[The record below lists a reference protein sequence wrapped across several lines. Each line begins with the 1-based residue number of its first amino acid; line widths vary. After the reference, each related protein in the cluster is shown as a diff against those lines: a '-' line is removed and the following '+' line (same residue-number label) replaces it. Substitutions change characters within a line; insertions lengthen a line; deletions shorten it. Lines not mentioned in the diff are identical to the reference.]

1 LQEGLQEAQTLGKRW
16 LVSTLLCVYRS
27 AEMEQARIEGRA
39 FRGMASS
46 SSSHS
51 REFYPNE
58 RLLDREGQLTKRDVL
73 LAQGHSRV
81 GSLPLLVFCLL
92 QCDALR
98 LAGGTFYPSIDA
110 RCAAMANTGAM
121 SPGTL
126 ARCVAPRLELWL
138 SGKRC
143 KAPIVDSINMSMESL
158 KLTIAEH
165 MDAIS
170 SSASSYSNDTEEE
183 ESGIPVPVLLVDS
196 PQQIMVY
203 NCLHL
208 YTTDNMNDDNDYRE
222 HHMDMTV
229 GSALRKAVDAAARS
243 YHVTP
248 PIFYILDLNET
259 ETNDASLQP
268 FLRVQDAL
276 LEDSLTSD
284 DFQNFEQWGTEI
296 AELLF
301 E

>member
-1 LQEGLQEAQTLGKRW
+1 
-16 LVSTLLCVYRS
+16 
-27 AEMEQARIEGRA
+27 M
-39 FRGMASS
+39 
-46 SSSHS
+46 
-51 REFYPNE
+51 N
-58 RLLDREGQLTKRDVL
+58 
-73 LAQGHSRV
+73 
-81 GSLPLLVFCLL
+81 
-92 QCDALR
+92 
-98 LAGGTFYPSIDA
+98 
-110 RCAAMANTGAM
+110 
-121 SPGTL
+121 PGTL

-165 MDAIS
+165 MQS
-170 SSASSYSNDTEEE
+170 SSSSLSYPNQAEEE
-183 ESGIPVPVLLVDS
+183 ESGMPVPLLLVDS

-208 YTTDNMNDDNDYRE
+208 YSDMNDDDDNDYRE
-222 HHMDMTV
+222 RHMDITV

-276 LEDSLTSD
+276 VEDSLTSD
-284 DFQNFEQWGTEI
+284 DFQNFEQWGTDI

-301 E
+301 EELTGEED